1 MGLDL
6 RIPLGLM
13 FLSIGAIML
22 VYGFVTMHD
31 PMYARSLGSNV
42 NIGWGGI
49 MLLFGLA
56 MFLLGR
62 RSRQRDLQSSAASTH
77 VPQRNTH

>member
-13 FLSIGAIML
+13 FLLIGAIML
-22 VYGFVTMHD
+22 GYGFVTMHN
-31 PMYARSLGSNV
+31 PMYARSLGENV
-42 NIGWGGI
+42 NIGWGAA
-49 MLLFGLA
+49 MFAFGLI

-62 RSRQRDLQSSAASTH
+62 RSRTNEVRRDTKNG